1 MMPIFNDANFE
12 QEVVEASKIK
22 PVIVDF
28 FAPWCGTCKMM
39 EPIIEEIAEENKEQ
53 VLVVK
58 VNAEESPIA
67 SEKYNVM
74 SLPVI
79 ALFKNGQL
87 EKSINGIQSKE
98 SILDMLK

>member
-39 EPIIEEIAEENKEQ
+39 EPIIEEIAEENK
-53 VLVVK
+53 
-58 VNAEESPIA
+58 
-67 SEKYNVM
+67 
-74 SLPVI
+74 
-79 ALFKNGQL
+79 
-87 EKSINGIQSKE
+87 
-98 SILDMLK
+98 